1 MLSQMA
7 RPKNNK
13 QKILAPLIA
22 LMAFACAISI
32 PAQSNVTAGAFEVTD
47 AGAATYTIPLTVA
60 PGTGGFAPRL
70 SLQYSS
76 QSGNGVFGLGWS
88 LKGVSAITRC
98 AKTPAEEGVR
108 AGVGY
113 DASDIFCLDGQK
125 LRATSGTYGAAGT
138 QYRTAIDTY
147 SRVTSQGSVSGG
159 PESFKVELKNGE
171 VYTFGATEDS
181 RLEHPARGVIR
192 SWMVSEIRDRFNNT
206 ITFTYTKD
214 LTLGEQLLQ
223 QIRYNNGQILFK
235 YEARPANDR
244 ILKYDDGIQYGST
257 NSRVTSIEVAH
268 EPVVGGVRT
277 LATLKT
283 YRLQYTQSGASQ
295 RSLLASVKE
304 CGPDGLCLP
313 EIKATYRSG
322 TPGVFTQGAAHGYS
336 PSEDYR
342 YGVRDID
349 GSGRQSIYQ
358 FRLTGRYRD
367 VLLWDVD
374 GDGRTD
380 VLTHLEPNNDSD
392 PPSQEVIEY
401 ANGRV
406 VAATIT
412 PAGYI
417 SCFSDIDGDGDG
429 DVIRL
434 RQYTSGGADSG
445 VEVYEFVDSQGVSVS
460 LGSDRVR
467 SCKSIDVDGDGRS
480 EVLVYMENG
489 FSGLFSYKNNVWMKL
504 SLAPEL
510 QAVSLGVGDFNGD
523 GKTDWLTG
531 HLNSSAGV
539 SSVFFSGGRG
549 SAVSL
554 GWQTRSGQVTC
565 SGDFDGDGRTDVL
578 FDGKDIYFSRGSS
591 AYLVSVNFP
600 AYTILRGG
608 GEAVCGDFNGDGLM
622 DVAAAGYYWYNAL
635 PSDIDRLISIDN
647 GAGFI
652 HEVQY
657 KPLTDATVY
666 TKGQGAVFPQIDL
679 QQPMQ
684 VVSRVRAGNE
694 AQGWQATRYRYAAL
708 RADLKRAGNL
718 GFGKTYSTNEN
729 TGITEATDYH
739 QSHPL
744 TGLRSQ
750 AHKYLGADTA
760 PQTLERTTYGYLQ
773 RGIGTPEPTAQ
784 KAQVH
789 LSQTETI
796 RYDLTQPG
804 TQVESVKEV
813 VESFDAYGHP
823 LRQRTEHYDASGV
836 LTSSSVSEHTYQHVI
851 ANWLLGQLV
860 QTKTTKQNL
869 RALPATTAP
878 SSALTL
884 QVNPASIQAVQ
895 PSSGP
900 FSIQVSASASGGVG
914 VHSFRWSTASAS
926 RLTVGSSASAS
937 TALTAELGWSETINE
952 TLRVSVTDS
961 AGTTVTRDL
970 PVQIIT
976 PAPQVE
982 PITVQ
987 LTPASVQV
995 ARTAPGT
1002 ASAAVTV
1009 SSAGGYGE
1017 HRYAWTRVSGSRVA
1031 ISSSSTANPSFSA
1044 NLGWGESISET
1055 YQVNVTDQLGTTQT
1069 QNLSIKF
1076 TSPAQL
1082 KAALVPNGDV
1092 ALDCQFRTSKGVS
1105 PTGGVP
1111 PYKYSWSSDKY
1122 LSFTSPYAASTEI
1135 GVSSEGGIFLVTA
1148 AVTDSAGNKAS
1159 ASFKLS
1165 ALSYFSA
1172 CTSN

>member
-1 MLSQMA
+1 MA

-47 AGAATYTIPLTVA
+47 AGAATYTISLTVA

-192 SWMVSEIRDRFNNT
+192 SWMVSEIRDRFNNI

-223 QIRYNNGQILFK
+223 QIRYNNGRVLLK

-322 TPGVFTQGAAHGYS
+322 TPGVFTQGAVHGYAYNA
-336 PSEDYR
+336 DADFQ
-342 YGVRDID
+342 YGLRDAN
-349 GSGRQSIYQ
+349 GTGHQSIYK
-358 FRLTGRYRD
+358 FRGGGNSRYVD
-367 VLLWDVD
+367 QALWDVD

-380 VLTHLEPNNDSD
+380 ILTRTVSINDFD
-392 PPSQEVIEY
+392 PPPQEVIEY
-401 ANGRV
+401 ANGQSTSRPLSPV
-406 VAATIT
+406 GHTL
-412 PAGYI
+412 
-417 SCFSDIDGDGDG
+417 CFADINGDGTSEP
-429 DVIRL
+429 IRFTL
-434 RQYTSGGADSG
+434 TQQAGENS
-445 VEVYEFVDSQGVSVS
+445 
-460 LGSDRVR
+460 GSDEYGVTESIGNTVVR
-467 SCKSIDVDGDGRS
+467 AGTARPQICKAIDVDGDGRS
-480 EVLVYMENG
+480 EVLVSLYGGPTMLLG
-489 FSGLFSYKNNVWMKL
+489 YKGGVWSHL
-504 SLAPEL
+504 GGDWLWQVASL
-510 QAVSLGVGDFNGD
+510 GDFNGD
-523 GKTDWLTG
+523 GKTDWLTADYG
-531 HLNSSAGV
+531 NVDTARRVFLSTGNGAAGV
-539 SSVFFSGGRG
+539 PAWTVTRGGG
-549 SAVSL
+549 ALCV
-554 GWQTRSGQVTC
+554 
-565 SGDFDGDGRTDVL
+565 GDFNGDGRTDVL
-578 FDGKDIYFSRGSS
+578 GALNRLRLSNGATVRQIEHN
-591 AYLVSVNFP
+591 VP
-600 AYTILRGG
+600 ATKSPNNVIT
-608 GEAVCGDFNGDGLM
+608 CGDFNGDGLM

-635 PSDIDRLISIDN
+635 PSDIDRLTGIDN

-750 AHKYLGADTA
+750 VHKYLGADTA

-773 RGIGTPEPTAQ
+773 RGIGTPAPTAQ

-789 LSQTETI
+789 LNQTETI

-823 LRQRTEHYDASGV
+823 LRQRTEHHDASGV
-836 LTSSSVSEHTYQHVI
+836 LTSSSVSEQTYQHVI

-860 QTKTTKQNL
+860 QTTTTKQNL
-869 RALPATTAP
+869 RALPITTAP
-878 SSALTL
+878 S
-884 QVNPASIQAVQ
+884 Q
-895 PSSGP
+895 
-900 FSIQVSASASGGVG
+900 
-914 VHSFRWSTASAS
+914 
-926 RLTVGSSASAS
+926 
-937 TALTAELGWSETINE
+937 
-952 TLRVSVTDS
+952 
-961 AGTTVTRDL
+961 
-970 PVQIIT
+970 
-976 PAPQVE
+976 
-982 PITVQ
+982 
-987 LTPASVQV
+987 
-995 ARTAPGT
+995 
-1002 ASAAVTV
+1002 
-1009 SSAGGYGE
+1009 
-1017 HRYAWTRVSGSRVA
+1017 
-1031 ISSSSTANPSFSA
+1031 
-1044 NLGWGESISET
+1044 
-1055 YQVNVTDQLGTTQT
+1055 
-1069 QNLSIKF
+1069 
-1076 TSPAQL
+1076 
-1082 KAALVPNGDV
+1082 
-1092 ALDCQFRTSKGVS
+1092 
-1105 PTGGVP
+1105 
-1111 PYKYSWSSDKY
+1111 
-1122 LSFTSPYAASTEI
+1122 
-1135 GVSSEGGIFLVTA
+1135 
-1148 AVTDSAGNKAS
+1148 
-1159 ASFKLS
+1159 
-1165 ALSYFSA
+1165 
-1172 CTSN
+1172 